1 MSFSMTTTLSSIP
14 NPPSSPRLFPTLR
27 LFALAASSILF
38 LLSACTGGQVKEDKV
53 GSSQNPSKSKWVE
66 QKGSPAPDFRL
77 QDLRG
82 EAQALSQ
89 FKGKVLLI
97 NFWATW
103 CAPCLKELQHFQQMH
118 ESMQKD
124 GLEILAISI
133 DEAQTVSQVGP
144 LINRYGYTFRVLLDT
159 EGRVVTLYN
168 PNRHSP
174 YSVLVDRKGQIR
186 MTHEGYTP
194 GDEIAMKNKLKA
206 LLEETASK

>member
-1 MSFSMTTTLSSIP
+1 MTTTLSHP
-14 NPPSSPRLFPTLR
+14 SPRPSFPRFFPKRR
-27 LFALAASSILF
+27 LFALTASF
-38 LLSACTGGQVKEDKV
+38 VFFAFCACTGGQVKENKL
-53 GSSQNPSKSKWVE
+53 GSSHTPSKSKWVE

-118 ESMQKD
+118 EGMQKD

-206 LLEETASK
+206 LLEETVSK